1 MSSLRK
7 PNKAVQ
13 RVGLVANP
21 EKTACRAVLQQAAQ
35 LVLDSG
41 RQPLIDLATARLL
54 AWKRDTCAN
63 PATLARRSDLLLVF
77 GGDGTMLRVA
87 REIAGS
93 KTPILGINI
102 GGLGFLTAVPSH
114 RLEEALTGIWNGE
127 YCMDPRPLIAA
138 TGMAQGKVLSQLALN
153 DFVLGRGGTSRM
165 IELEVSVDEQIL
177 TRYRCDGLVVSSPT
191 GSTAYSLSAGGA
203 VVCPTAEV
211 FTLTPICPHTL
222 SNRSVIVSLNSS
234 VQVKVISH
242 KLETVMTADGQVQV
256 ALAAGDMVT
265 IRRSTHAVRLVHL
278 AGNSFFA
285 TLRQKLSWSGSSV

>member
-1 MSSLRK
+1 LSTLK
-7 PNKAVQ
+7 KLPEAVR
-13 RVGLVANP
+13 RVGLIANP
-21 EKTACRAVLQQAAQ
+21 EKAACHAVIEQAVCLVTESGRKVLADEATSQLAGLKLVSNGKPAQ
-35 LVLDSG
+35 L
-41 RQPLIDLATARLL
+41 AR
-54 AWKRDTCAN
+54 KT
-63 PATLARRSDLLLVF
+63 DLLLVF

-93 KTPILGINI
+93 KTPILGINV

-114 RLEEALTGIWNGE
+114 RLGEALNGIWQGKFE
-127 YCMDPRPLIAA
+127 LESRPLIAA
-138 TGMAQGKVLSQLALN
+138 TGMAQGQAISQLALN
-153 DFVLGRGGTSRM
+153 DFVLGRGSTSRM
-165 IELEVSVDEQIL
+165 VELEVSVDGQVL

-203 VVCPTAEV
+203 VVCPSAEV

-222 SNRSVIVSLNSS
+222 SNRSVIVNLNSS

-256 ALAAGDMVT
+256 GLAAGDVVT
-265 IRRSTHAVRLVHL
+265 IRRSSHSVRLVHL
-278 AGNSFFA
+278 AGSSFFA